1 MPHHIAFLASRA
13 WFYIHGDSVDVVGLA
28 KDAVH
33 TLVAAD
39 AAAAAAATAA
49 PLSTATRAAAA
60 AAATYV
66 REL

>member
-1 MPHHIAFLASRA
+1 MPHHIAFLANRA

-39 AAAAAAATAA
+39 AAAAAATAA